1 MEKGIIGKEIF
12 VRDIDEE
19 SKLYKVI
26 NEFGDVF
33 YVIKELYGGEY
44 LEIFSTHE
52 GPGEPERMVS
62 VFKVIKANFEVGE
75 WK

>member
-1 MEKGIIGKEIF
+1 MEKEIF
-12 VRDIDEE
+12 IKDLDEE

-26 NEFGDVF
+26 NKFGETY

-52 GPGEPERMVS
+52 GPGEPERMVN
-62 VFKVIKANFEVGE
+62 VFKVIKENFEVEE